1 MSIEEHA
8 TMKYFY
14 NAGKKKSITN
24 SLAGPSAKSVFSMQ
38 ALTIINA
45 GHCF

>member
-14 NAGKKKSITN
+14 NAEKKNQSPT
-24 SLAGPSAKSVFSMQ
+24 LLQVPVFSMQ